1 VTTPPEPTAA
11 PPTEGHTSEEPAK
24 QPDPKVAVSEPEG
37 TTDPRPT
44 LSYPVEI
51 VPEEAKAD
59 EDDWYTVGRPG
70 LVREGEQIQ
79 LRLIGPDKLFLSE
92 TVLEPVTV
100 KGEEDANARQ
110 WHLMAKSSELATFA
124 LQDQHLRFKWGERP
138 AGMFEP
144 RSLRN
149 CLLLVT
155 KNGSDHRIAAIT
167 LRRPVTVE
175 KVPAIGFLDRK
186 AVPLPVKISD
196 LPESLYDQLRWEFVP
211 GTVGGGNG
219 LPEVTI
225 AEPDRPEPVAEP
237 SQPPSGNVFSVT
249 IPGEEPIKVTTK
261 DTRVVAGRTGLA
273 LSFVPQMESS
283 ESLNPPW
290 AKATA
295 TPLEKGRIGTLR
307 GQGEKQLKNT
317 ENELRNSYSIRD
329 LEYPEPLLKHNLET
343 LQAKQKRQQQL
354 AKEKLTPEMTTL
366 ARDLARDIDY
376 FQGLVQRLN
385 LIIEVRS
392 YLNRLERL
400 EKGFDALGRVY
411 VGYRIYLPMGEEGDE
426 PLLLV
431 EGVKDPLEAKP
442 HGAGKEAL
450 VADPGEA
457 ATTPPAAGS
466 NGKDD
471 KPPAADSGTK
481 NDQPDSP
488 KLFEEGE

>member
-1 VTTPPEPTAA
+1 MGEPEEPTNPRLTPPLTV
-11 PPTEGHTSEEPAK
+11 G
-24 QPDPKVAVSEPEG
+24 
-37 TTDPRPT
+37 
-44 LSYPVEI
+44 I
-51 VPEEAKAD
+51 VPKDAKAD
-59 EDDWYTVGRPG
+59 EDDWYTIIPPG
-70 LVREGEQIQ
+70 LLPEGTQIQ
-79 LRLIGPDKLFLSE
+79 LRLIGPDRLFLSE
-92 TVLEPVTV
+92 TILEPVTV
-100 KGEEDANARQ
+100 TGEGVANATQ

-124 LQDQHLRFKWGERP
+124 LQDQHLRFKWGEKP

-167 LRRPVTVE
+167 LRKPITAE
-175 KVPAIGFLDRK
+175 KVPAIGFLDRRT
-186 AVPLPVKISD
+186 VPLPVEITD
-196 LPESLYDQLRWEFVP
+196 LPESLYDQLRWEFVS

-225 AEPDRPEPVAEP
+225 AQPDQPQPGSEPN
-237 SQPPSGNVFSVT
+237 QPPSGNVFSVT

-261 DTRVVAGRTGLA
+261 DIRVVAGRTGLA

-290 AKATA
+290 AKPTA

-307 GQGEKQLKNT
+307 SQAEKQLKNT
-317 ENELRNSYSIRD
+317 ENELRNRYNIRD
-329 LEYPEPLLKHNLET
+329 VENPQPSLKHNSEN

-354 AKEKLTPEMTTL
+354 AAGEKPTQDNRKELNKLANEV
-366 ARDLARDIDY
+366 DY
-376 FQGLVQRLN
+376 LQGLVQRLE

-392 YLNRLERL
+392 YLNRLQRL

-411 VGYRIYLPMGEEGDE
+411 VGYRIYLPMGEDGDE

-431 EGVKDPLEAKP
+431 EGVNDPAGTKP
-442 HGAGKEAL
+442 TGGEKEAP

-457 ATTPPAAGS
+457 ATAPPAAGS

-481 NDQPDSP
+481 NDQADSP
-488 KLFEEGE
+488 KSPEEGE